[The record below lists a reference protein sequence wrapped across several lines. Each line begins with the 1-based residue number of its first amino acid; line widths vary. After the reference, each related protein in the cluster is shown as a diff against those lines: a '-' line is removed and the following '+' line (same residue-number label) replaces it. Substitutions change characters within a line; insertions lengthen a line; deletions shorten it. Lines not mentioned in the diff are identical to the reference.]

1 MVAVVHL
8 ELAGSRN
15 DSEDLNETSI
25 VGLQPVSR
33 SDFFTILGRLA
44 EPDGICEP
52 ITVIE
57 DAAQALAVAAKLAS
71 ALRLVVHRPCLAY
84 GGRTMIRDLRT
95 GERILL
101 ADIIKATGLAA
112 ALEEI
117 ARNVRER
124 SPMPRSPIFA
134 PPV

>member
-1 MVAVVHL
+1 MTSARLFNCCTDHAAPEWSRFVHL

-33 SDFFTILGRLA
+33 SDFFTIYGRLA

-57 DAAQALAVAAKLAS
+57 DAARALAVAAKLA
-71 ALRLVVHRPCLAY
+71 ALFGLSCIVHASLMED
-84 GGRTMIRDLRT
+84 GR
-95 GERILL
+95 
-101 ADIIKATGLAA
+101 
-112 ALEEI
+112 
-117 ARNVRER
+117 
-124 SPMPRSPIFA
+124 
-134 PPV
+134 